1 MRYFILLF
9 SFFLVGLIQAQSD
22 SSKKDTTKTVVHTTA
37 QKPKP
42 ITVKPKDSVVNTIPI
57 KDSLIVNDSLALALA
72 DSLRKDSLAK
82 THVVAKPIRPAK
94 DTSTYAAI
102 MFHKYLP
109 FKADK
114 LFMINQVRKTDEN
127 DILFYALLFLVALV
141 GFIRVAFPKYFHS
154 LFQLFFQTSFRQ
166 KQTRE
171 QLLQD
176 NLPSL
181 LMNFLFI
188 LSTGILIALL
198 AQQYNWVTMDFWL
211 LLLYSCSLLCVVY
224 LVKYLFLLFSGWVFN
239 VQSSTNTY
247 LFIVFLTNKVLGIL
261 CIPFSLIVAFA
272 ATKIATI
279 AVSVI
284 ACIVI
289 ILLIYRYVASLGTI
303 RSTLKVNALHFF
315 LYLCAVEVMPL
326 ILMYKAFFNF
336 IKHSTFFE

>member
-1 MRYFILLF
+1 MSSL
-9 SFFLVGLIQAQSD
+9 QAQSD
-22 SSKKDTTKTVVHTTA
+22 SSRKDTAKRGGGSVA
-37 QKPKP
+37 QKPKVV
-42 ITVKPKDSVVNTIPI
+42 TAKPVSSDTNNTATKDSVIVV
-57 KDSLIVNDSLALALA
+57 DSAAIALA

-82 THVVAKPIRPAK
+82 TVVVTKQAKPAI

-102 MFHKYLP
+102 MYHKYLP
-109 FKADK
+109 IQAGK
-114 LFMINQVRKTDEN
+114 LFMINQLRSFDNKDL
-127 DILFYALLFLVALV
+127 LFYALIFLVAFTA
-141 GFIRVAFPKYFHS
+141 FIRVSFGKYFYS

-181 LMNFLFI
+181 LMNLLFI
-188 LSTGILIALL
+188 FSSGMLVALL
-198 AQQYNWVTMDFWL
+198 AQMYKWVAIDFWWL
-211 LLLYSCSLLCVVY
+211 VLYSCGLLCAVY
-224 LVKYLFLLFSGWVFN
+224 FIKYIFLLFSGWVFN
-239 VQSSTNTY
+239 VKNSTDTY

-261 CIPFSLIVAFA
+261 CIPFCLIVAFSSPSIA
-272 ATKIATI
+272 AV
-279 AVSVI
+279 AVSI
-284 ACIVI
+284 LLCIVI

-336 IKHSTFFE
+336 VKHSTIFE